1 MIFEEDF
8 VVVIECGVGIEFAI
22 VDPKVETHVIKD
34 VAGFVVYFFLG
45 CRKSVNEPIERIIL
59 ADSLVDKLGVF
70 WRDICYG
77 A

>member
-1 MIFEEDF
+1 M
-8 VVVIECGVGIEFAI
+8 VIECGVGIELAV

-45 CRKSVNEPIERIIL
+45 CRKSVNEPIECVVF
-59 ADSLVDKLGVF
+59 ANPLVDELGVF
-70 WRDICYG
+70 WRDICYS